1 MQGSPISPILFLIY
15 IRNLFQSRAVTF
27 ISYLDDIALIAS
39 SKSFKKNISIL
50 NREAR
55 ELIYLGENSAISFD
69 IAKTELI
76 HFQKK
81 SKSDKLSL
89 YLPSHVVTPK
99 PLVKWL
105 GVYFNKNLTYKEHI
119 AIKTL
124 KASQAFYRINRLAN
138 ISRGLSPSALY

>member
-1 MQGSPISPILFLIY
+1 MIKTGIPQGSPISPILFLIY

-27 ISYLDDIALIAS
+27 ISYLDDIALLAS

-50 NREAR
+50 NREAKK
-55 ELIYLGENSAISFD
+55 LIQLGENSAISFD
-69 IAKTELI
+69 IAKTKLI

-105 GVYFNKNLTYKEHI
+105 GVYFNENLTYKEHI

-124 KASQAFYRINRLAN
+124 KAS
-138 ISRGLSPSALY
+138 

>member
-1 MQGSPISPILFLIY
+1 M
-15 IRNLFQSRAVTF
+15 V
-27 ISYLDDIALIAS
+27 
-39 SKSFKKNISIL
+39 
-50 NREAR
+50 
-55 ELIYLGENSAISFD
+55 
-69 IAKTELI
+69 KTELI

-105 GVYFNKNLTYKEHI
+105 GVYFNENLTYKEYI

-124 KASQAFYRINRLAN
+124 KASQAFYYMNRLAN
-138 ISRGLSPSALY
+138 ISRGLSPTALCQLYLACVTSIADYGAILWFNSKSSDAKIALL